1 VAETL
6 VALRKILVRY
16 GETTALELDALDL
29 PSGVIQAVIGPNGSG
44 KSTLLRVI
52 GLLQRPSS
60 GTVLFRGENAFA
72 GNTLALR
79 RRIATVFQEPL
90 LLNATVYDNA
100 ALGLRL
106 RGLPKKQIAERLDPW
121 LERLG
126 IAHLRARLARSL
138 SGGEAQRTSLAR
150 ALSLQPELFLLDEPF
165 AALDPVS
172 RESLLR
178 DFQTIIQRTG
188 ITTVFVTH
196 DRSEA
201 FSLGSR
207 VAILHH
213 GRLLQI
219 GAHDEVFFRPKC
231 EAAAEIVGVENR
243 LSGVVEGAE
252 NGMSV
257 IRLGENKLK
266 VPGRFKFGTTVVLCL
281 RPEQVEVRRRDCR
294 DSNSLAGKI
303 TRISRGML
311 HHRMMLDCGGIEI
324 VALVHRTGRRIETLA
339 EGDNVSASFDTC
351 TAHVIEP

>member
-29 PSGVIQAVIGPNGSG
+29 TTGVIQAVIGPNGSG

-60 GTVLFRGENAFA
+60 GTVLFRGQNAFA

-106 RGLPKKQIAERLDPW
+106 RGLPKREIAERLDPW
-121 LERLG
+121 LERLS

-172 RESLLR
+172 REDLLR

-201 FSLGSR
+201 FSLASR
-207 VAILHH
+207 VAVLRG
-213 GRLLQI
+213 GRLLEI
-219 GAHDEVFFRPKC
+219 GERDEVFFRPRS

-243 LSGVVEGAE
+243 LSGVVEYVDDDV
-252 NGMSV
+252 SV
-257 IRLGENKLK
+257 IRVGHNRLN
-266 VPGRFKFGTTVVLCL
+266 VAGRLECGTRVVLCL
-281 RPEQVEVRRRDCR
+281 RPERVKVRRRDCH
-294 DSNSLAGKI
+294 DLNSLAGKV
-303 TRISRGML
+303 TSISRGML
-311 HHRMMLDCGGIEI
+311 HHRMVLDCGGIEI
-324 VALVHRTGRRIETLA
+324 VALAHRTSRTIETLA
-339 EGDNVSASFDTC
+339 EGDDVSASFDPC
-351 TAHVIEP
+351 TVHVIEP